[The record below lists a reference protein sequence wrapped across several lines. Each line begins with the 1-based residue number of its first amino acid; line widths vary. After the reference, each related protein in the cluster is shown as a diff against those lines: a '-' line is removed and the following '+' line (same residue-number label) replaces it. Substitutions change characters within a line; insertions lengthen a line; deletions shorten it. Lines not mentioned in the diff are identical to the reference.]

1 MTYKVIAYF
10 EDLQD
15 NGRPYNVGDT
25 FPVEGVEVMQ
35 ERFAELASNKNRQ
48 GKPLIKEVKMP
59 RKKSAKADEE

>member
-25 FPVEGVEVMQ
+25 FPVEGVEVTE
-35 ERFAELASNKNRQ
+35 ERFAELASAKNRQ
-48 GKPLIKEVKMP
+48 GKPLIKEVKVP
-59 RKKSAKADEE
+59 KKSAKKADKE

>member
-1 MTYKVIAYF
+1 MYKVISYF

-15 NGRPYNVGDT
+15 NSRPYSVGDT

-48 GKPLIKEVKMP
+48 GKPLIKEVKVP
-59 RKKSAKADEE
+59 KKSVKKADKE

>member
-15 NGRPYNVGDT
+15 NSRPYNVGDT
-25 FPVEGVEVMQ
+25 FPVEGVEIMQ

-48 GKPLIKEVKMP
+48 GKPLIKEVKAP
-59 RKKSAKADEE
+59 KKSAKKADKE

>member
-15 NGRPYNVGDT
+15 NSRPYNVGDI
-25 FPVEGVEVMQ
+25 FPVEGVEVT
-35 ERFAELASNKNRQ
+35 EKRFAELASKKNRR

-59 RKKSAKADEE
+59 KKSVKKADKE

>member
-1 MTYKVIAYF
+1 MYKVIAYF

-48 GKPLIKEVKMP
+48 GKPLIKEVKLT
-59 RKKSAKADEE
+59 KKSVKKADTE